1 MQRNLPARPRRA
13 RRYSSAALGVL
24 TLLSTAV
31 GTVLTSPAA
40 AEEGPKTYYVSAS
53 GGNDANNGESEASP
67 WQSLDKVTEKTFGP
81 GDRIL
86 LKAGDSWTGQ
96 MLWPKGSGEPGA
108 PIRID
113 RYGTG
118 VKPRVQGAGDVPDA
132 VKLWN
137 QQYWEIRNLDVSNK
151 KPATATDGA
160 HLGDFRGIHVGGNN
174 GEDLRHFV
182 IDSVDV
188 HDVTGELRW
197 IWGDP
202 ANAKPGITF
211 QNGWDRS
218 KNTGG
223 IVFNTSVRN
232 IEAPGTPT
240 VLHDVTLANS
250 TIKNT
255 SFAGIVFK
263 QYKGDALG
271 AVLTGWGAR
280 ATADDERFT
289 PFTNVNIRGN
299 YLTQHATK
307 YGANGM
313 YLTGI
318 RGGTVERNLVDRVG
332 TSGIELFATDKVT
345 VQYNEVTGTQVRG
358 GGIDANGID
367 TDIATTGSVVQYNY
381 LHHNVEG
388 YLACACEE
396 NTHFGDAVFRYNV
409 VANNS
414 EAAIHLANVS
424 GSTTRVHNNTFYNTG
439 PKMVRR
445 EDHDRV
451 GGAAFFS
458 NNIFYTTW
466 SGATMA
472 SDPEVKYDNNL
483 YGGTNPVVPAAEAN
497 EVEGDPLFVDHNA
510 SVTRTDPHKPLLS
523 PGLGWR
529 PAATSPAVHAGTA
542 VPDNGGKDYGGA
554 KVPVVPDMGALQHI
568 PLAAT
573 HFRDDF
579 DARPTGPL
587 ATEANGWTVNA
598 TGNAVDVADTPDSG
612 DKSAHIVRTQDT
624 GGTLGTN
631 LSRTFPTPL
640 TGTVTIEADVM
651 RDDGAGER
659 NFLGLPYL
667 YNSAGGQ
674 VVSVGFADGKI
685 VAYSGSELKTIQPY
699 VQGTWYHVKL
709 VVDTA
714 AQNVDLHLNG
724 RSVLTDA
731 PFRTSAPGIAR
742 MAFYGNAGNGSAYVN
757 NVVVR

>member
-1 MQRNLPARPRRA
+1 M
-13 RRYSSAALGVL
+13 LGSL

-40 AEEGPKTYYVSAS
+40 AEGPKTYYVSAS
-53 GGNDANNGESEASP
+53 GGNDANTGESEASP

-96 MLWPKGSGEPGA
+96 TLWPKGSGEPGA

-118 VKPRVQGAGDVPDA
+118 VKPRVQGAGTVPDA

-151 KPATATDGA
+151 RPATTSDGA
-160 HLGDFRGIHVGGNN
+160 HLADVRGVHVGGDN
-174 GEDLRHFV
+174 GTTLRHFV
-182 IDSVDV
+182 IDDLDV
-188 HDVTGELRW
+188 HDVTGELKW
-197 IWGDP
+197 IWGDSTKK
-202 ANAKPGITF
+202 KPGITF
-211 QNGWDRS
+211 NNGWDRS

-223 IVFNTSVRN
+223 IVFSSKPPTFDPAVPCQETWEEPLPEPTEPATVFDGVTIENSSVQR
-232 IEAPGTPT
+232 
-240 VLHDVTLANS
+240 
-250 TIKNT
+250 T

-263 QYKGDALG
+263 QSTGD
-271 AVLTGWGAR
+271 TGENPRLPRCAPNDPLF
-280 ATADDERFT
+280 APSTD
-289 PFTNVNIRGN
+289 VKIRDN
-299 YLTQHATK
+299 YVTQDGSEFGT
-307 YGANGM
+307 NGM
-313 YLTGI
+313 YLTSI
-318 RGGTVERNLVDRVG
+318 KDSTVERNLVDRVG

-388 YLACACEE
+388 YLACACEL

-424 GSTTRVHNNTFYNTG
+424 GSTTRVYNNTFYNTG

-445 EDHDRV
+445 EEHDRV
-451 GGAAFFS
+451 GGAAHFS

-466 SGATMA
+466 AGATMA
-472 SDPEVKYDNNL
+472 SDTKVTYDNNL
-483 YGGTNPVVPAAEAN
+483 YGGTNPVVPAVEAN

-554 KVPVVPDMGALQHI
+554 KVPVVPDMGALQHT
-568 PLAAT
+568 PPAAT

-587 ATEANGWTVNA
+587 ATETNGWTVNA
-598 TGNAVDVADTPDSG
+598 TGNAVDVADTPGSG
-612 DKSAHIVRTQDT
+612 DKSAHIVRTQET
-624 GGTLGTN
+624 GGSLGTN

-724 RSVLTDA
+724 RRVLTDA
-731 PFRTSAPGIAR
+731 PFRAPAPGIAR